1 MTLQKTLPK
10 MSMMEGPPLPLT
22 QQDWPHDLAEDLAED
37 VHAGGVHPRLPVLV
51 TQVVKELLQELR
63 VVDAADN
70 FLQRFVIYNCCFFR
84 ADC

>member
-1 MTLQKTLPK
+1 MTLSLY
-10 MSMMEGPPLPLT
+10 G
-22 QQDWPHDLAEDLAED
+22 PHDLAEDLAED

-70 FLQRFVIYNCCFFR
+70 FLQRFVIYNCFFR